1 MIVEVWTLRAG
12 IEDDHSWNSMIN
24 REFLLRPSRA
34 SHGAEVQHDMWGKWG
49 LTSLLLLSYLHV
61 SCNLVEV
68 KDWDVK
74 EATKAFITI
83 RVSVYTIIT
92 PSWLNS

>member
-1 MIVEVWTLRAG
+1 VEVWTLRAG

-24 REFLLRPSRA
+24 REFHLRPSRA
-34 SHGAEVQHDMWGKWG
+34 SHGVEVQRDMWGKWG
-49 LTSLLLLSYLHV
+49 LTSLLMLSYLQV

-68 KDWDVK
+68 KYWDVK
-74 EATKAFITI
+74 EATKAFITV
-83 RVSVYTIIT
+83 RVSVYIVIT